1 MNMVISKRGKWRYS
15 FFIDTKED
23 TTATCP
29 MNLLVPLTR
38 KYQVQ
43 SRKKR
48 YFWILNRHNL
58 AVKDFV
64 KNTFMFLCMTGIMFL
79 L

>member
-1 MNMVISKRGKWRYS
+1 
-15 FFIDTKED
+15 
-23 TTATCP
+23 

-43 SRKKR
+43 SRKNR
-48 YFWILNRHNL
+48 YFWILNRHKL